1 MSAALD
7 ITREALREERA
18 WLVGGAVRDRLL
30 GREVQDLD
38 IVIAGDVR
46 AAARHL
52 ALTAGGPAFELSDAF
67 GAWRVMEAA
76 KTHAPGI
83 ASVAQERVFAELRR
97 MVVADAALR
106 GLALM
111 DDLALTPVVLPELHV
126 QRGVEQTPYHHRDV
140 HGHTLEVMQAVIDL
154 ERDPGA
160 VLGARFD
167 EPGR

>member
-1 MSAALD
+1 GPLIDPHEGAHDLAERRLRMLSPRAFAADPL
-7 ITREALREERA
+7 RVLRLARLACELGLEPEAA
-18 WLVGGAVRDRLL
+18 TV
-30 GREVQDLD
+30 
-38 IVIAGDVR
+38 
-46 AAARHL
+46 
-52 ALTAGGPAFELSDAF
+52 
-67 GAWRVMEAA
+67 EAA

-154 ERDPGA
+154 ERDPG
-160 VLGARFD
+160 
-167 EPGR
+167 